1 MLINI
6 PIQLPIAMLII
17 TIFLIFFFRYALS
30 RISYSHKYFE
40 IIFIALF
47 TLPCLS
53 FIATVRI
60 FFSGIHEVP
69 LSEVPNSVTV
79 EEDIV
84 TIHDLPSGYT
94 YNPFGLSGDDPITF
108 RYSYNEEFK
117 TGILETVKGDRY
129 ELSDE
134 DSDYIKSRQKGE

>member
-6 PIQLPIAMLII
+6 PIQLPLVMLII
-17 TIFLIFFFRYALS
+17 TFFLIFFFRYALS

-40 IIFIALF
+40 IILIALF
-47 TLPCLS
+47 ALPCLS

-60 FFSGIHEVP
+60 FFSGIHKVP

-79 EEDIV
+79 EEDVV

-94 YNPFGLSGDDPITF
+94 YSPFGLSGDDPIKF
-108 RYSYNEEFK
+108 RYSYDEEFK

-134 DSDYIKSRQKGE
+134 DSNYIKSRQKGE

>member
-6 PIQLPIAMLII
+6 PIQLPLVMLVI
-17 TIFLIFFFRYALS
+17 TILLIFFFRSALS

-47 TLPCLS
+47 ALPCIS

-84 TIHDLPSGYT
+84 TIHDLPSGYV
-94 YNPFGLSGDDPITF
+94 YNPFGLGGDDPIKF
-108 RYSYNEEFK
+108 KYSYDKEFK
-117 TGILETVKGDRY
+117 AGFLETVKGDRY

-134 DSDYIKSRQKGE
+134 DSDYIKSRQRG